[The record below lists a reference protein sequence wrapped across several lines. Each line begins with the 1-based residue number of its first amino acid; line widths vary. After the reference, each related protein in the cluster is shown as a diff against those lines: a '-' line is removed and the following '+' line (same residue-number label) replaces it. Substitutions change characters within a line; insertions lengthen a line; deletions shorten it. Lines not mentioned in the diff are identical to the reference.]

1 MELCMVIHSSPKPS
15 SGDNALEYLLFT
27 SVCFFRGFV
36 GIGNEDECN
45 KGARGSFNFRQV
57 S

>member
-15 SGDNALEYLLFT
+15 SGDNAFEYLLFT

-45 KGARGSFNFRQV
+45 KGSRGSSNFR
-57 S
+57 